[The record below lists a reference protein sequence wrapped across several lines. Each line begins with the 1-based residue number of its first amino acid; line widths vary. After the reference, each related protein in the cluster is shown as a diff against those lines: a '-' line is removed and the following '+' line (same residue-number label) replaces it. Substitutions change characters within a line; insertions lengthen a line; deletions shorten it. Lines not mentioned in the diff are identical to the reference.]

1 MMRPGSKRARLYYV
15 ERLELDPACA
25 TAHAALGEIALNAG
39 DEAGAKRCYKDA
51 KASDPHASSVRR
63 HGDLLKRRKM

>member
-1 MMRPGSKRARLYYV
+1 M
-15 ERLELDPACA
+15 DPACA

-39 DEAGAKRCYKDA
+39 AEAGAKRCYKDA

-63 HGDLLKRRKM
+63 LGALLKRRKM